1 MISEAQL
8 LSMPEEAYMNEV
20 QLIFFKHQLQSQ
32 LQTLQEN
39 MQLTGEHLLDLQET
53 PDPLDRATQE
63 ETRSIE
69 LRARERE
76 RKHLKTI
83 QSALR
88 RIEQGGYGYCE
99 ETGEPI
105 GLPRLLARPTT
116 RLCLEAQERHERRE
130 RQFNH

>member
-1 MISEAQL
+1 MVSESQL
-8 LSMPEEAYMNEV
+8 LSMPEDAYMNKV
-20 QLIFFKHQLQSQ
+20 QLAFFKEQLQAQ

-39 MQLTGEHLLDLQET
+39 TQLTSEHLLDLQET

-83 QSALR
+83 QSALH
-88 RIEQGGYGYCE
+88 RIEQGIYGYCE

-105 GLPRLLARPTT
+105 GLPRLLVRPTT
-116 RLCLEAQERHERRE
+116 RLCLEAQERHELRE
-130 RQFNH
+130 RQFHH